1 MPAHPLPPTLTT
13 ECHPYINS
21 GSGICSDLLGNHLIY
36 GSKSKQERMEK
47 LLANFEFARAYLL
60 AKDDISDKCLR
71 AVELIYCNHYFQR
84 CDNTSSRIRAR
95 PVCREACEIMVQ
107 QHCREEFPRAREIN
121 KMSEGRP
128 GYGYFDLI
136 NCTILP
142 KRDGGT
148 IPECY
153 LPQEFKGMI
162 SKFNV
167 ASKMKSKVW
176 WLDFNQWEHGMAQ
189 FMSHW
194 LKTMLFWKSHDCCV
208 MNTIPE

>member
-36 GSKSKQERMEK
+36 SPKSKQERMEK
-47 LLANFEFARAYLL
+47 LLANFEFARAYVL

-71 AVELIYCNHYFQR
+71 AVKLIYCNHYFQR
-84 CDNTSSRIRAR
+84 CDNTSSRIRAQ

-107 QHCREEFPRAREIN
+107 QHCREEFPRARETN

-153 LPQEFKGMI
+153 FPQEFKGMI

-189 FMSHW
+189 FMFPLVKNHAF
-194 LKTMLFWKSHDCCV
+194 LEKS
-208 MNTIPE
+208 